1 MANLLRWINCH
12 RNENV
17 WMAPVCFLYAT
28 PNPPNRERKHQ
39 ISNIINGRNQTSF
52 IISTQIKSVR
62 HKFFYDKI
70 YCKPGEVSFSNQVV
84 RGYLYKSLYT
94 CHLAQ
99 SKLSINILMMIMM
112 MMMTTMMIIHGDIH
126 CNNDSIIY
134 QQVLY
139 NATGFLAKNRDSLP
153 TDIVLLLR
161 SSENSVIRQLVNHPL
176 TKTGKLRQFPLNEK
190 IFSEPSK

>member
-1 MANLLRWINCH
+1 MY
-12 RNENV
+12 
-17 WMAPVCFLYAT
+17 FLYAI

-62 HKFFYDKI
+62 HKFFSDKI
-70 YCKPGEVSFSNQVV
+70 YYKPREVCFSNQVV

-99 SKLSINILMMIMM
+99 SKLSINILMMMM
-112 MMMTTMMIIHGDIH
+112 ITMMIIHGDIH
-126 CNNDSIIY
+126 CDNDSIIY

-176 TKTGKLRQFPLNEK
+176 TKTGKLRQFPLNE
-190 IFSEPSK
+190 IFQSQVSSF